1 MAELFAGLLGQAQA
15 VALLSAALSQGR
27 LAPAYLFSGA
37 GAAVEHHPLPL
48 PNDPYGRQVR
58 YQPPL
63 PPGIQRGSQFL
74 RL

>member
-15 VALLSAALSQGR
+15 VALLG
-27 LAPAYLFSGA
+27 GA